1 MIIREHSGFRLGWDA
16 LILVLVL
23 LSCVLIPYQLA
34 FVQDATRVNNGL
46 MLVISLFF
54 LADIGLNFFTSYRHA
69 GVEVLERQAIR
80 RHYLRGQFSVD
91 LLANL
96 PLGLMLL
103 LAGDPQVGAFSSVL
117 LVRLLALLRL
127 VRLFGILRRWE
138 AAAWT
143 DPGYLRVLKYL
154 VLVLVFIHWIACLW
168 FALAYGDG
176 FPADSW
182 VVAAGIESSGPLT
195 QYATSLYWTIT
206 TMTTVGYGDITPG
219 RTPEYL
225 LAGVV
230 MLLGASLYAFIIGG
244 VASLLSN
251 LQAARNR
258 HREHTEAVEQYLRAR
273 QVPVALGERVHNYYE
288 YLWHRHHG
296 LDEAG
301 LLRDLPR
308 SLRLD
313 ILLHLARDILQQIPL
328 FRDCSPLLRDILVT
342 ALAPATYAPGDY
354 LARQGEA
361 GQEIVFITRGEA
373 EILGDE
379 PGKPVATLG
388 PGDYFGHLS
397 LALREQ
403 RSVSVQAKGYCEA
416 LILSQEDYANI
427 TADYPEFREVMKR
440 VAAERS
446 EQASALLLQGIVL

>member
-1 MIIREHSGFRLGWDA
+1 
-16 LILVLVL
+16 
-23 LSCVLIPYQLA
+23 
-34 FVQDATRVNNGL
+34 
-46 MLVISLFF
+46 
-54 LADIGLNFFTSYRHA
+54 
-69 GVEVLERQAIR
+69 
-80 RHYLRGQFSVD
+80 
-91 LLANL
+91 
-96 PLGLMLL
+96 
-103 LAGDPQVGAFSSVL
+103 
-117 LVRLLALLRL
+117 
-127 VRLFGILRRWE
+127 
-138 AAAWT
+138 
-143 DPGYLRVLKYL
+143 
-154 VLVLVFIHWIACLW
+154 
-168 FALAYGDG
+168 
-176 FPADSW
+176 
-182 VVAAGIESSGPLT
+182 
-195 QYATSLYWTIT
+195 
-206 TMTTVGYGDITPG
+206 
-219 RTPEYL
+219 
-225 LAGVV
+225 
-230 MLLGASLYAFIIGG
+230 
-244 VASLLSN
+244 
-251 LQAARNR
+251 
-258 HREHTEAVEQYLRAR
+258 VEQYLRAR
-273 QVPVALGERVHNYYE
+273 QVPVALGERVRNYYE

-313 ILLHLARDILQQIPL
+313 ILLHLARDILQHVPL

-379 PGKPVATLG
+379 PRKPVATLG

-403 RSVSVQAKGYCEA
+403 RSVSVRAKGYCEA

-446 EQASALLLQGIVL
+446 EQASALLLQGVVL